1 MNSDLKTKIQN
12 TLTGRVVIV
21 GVGNPD
27 LGDDG
32 FGVRLAEEL
41 DRSGVP
47 GVIVAGTTPERWVG
61 RILDG
66 EAKHVV
72 LLDAVETQ
80 GVPGSAM
87 FVGAAEMKSLY
98 PQISTHKMA
107 LSSLAR
113 LVETMSG
120 ARVWL
125 LGVKPQSL
133 KGNELSET
141 VKTSLEALKTIL
153 VDCLAEPGS
162 TVQEKECA
170 VP

>member
-1 MNSDLKTKIQN
+1 LNADLKTQIQN
-12 TLTGRVVIV
+12 ALNGRVVIV
-21 GVGNPD
+21 GVGNTD

-32 FGVRLAEEL
+32 FGVRMAEEL
-41 DRSGVP
+41 EQNGVS
-47 GVIVAGTTPERWVG
+47 GVIVADTTPERWVG

-66 EAKHVV
+66 EAQHVV

-113 LVETMSG
+113 LIETMSG

-125 LGVKPQSL
+125 LGVKPQTL
-133 KGNELSET
+133 RGNALSET
-141 VKTSLEALKTIL
+141 VKTSLEALKAIL
-153 VDCLAEPGS
+153 VDCLAES
-162 TVQEKECA
+162 ASSAEQKEGVA
-170 VP
+170 S